1 MKKRLFAAVLT
12 AAMAA
17 GALAG
22 CGSSGN
28 SSADTSSEASEEA
41 AADDAEETAE
51 ETAAEETGDAA
62 ADETAEADAADAEK
76 PYEGVTLKVWLG
88 NSEYNTGTQA
98 VMEAAT
104 EKFGMTFEIEINP
117 GGSEGDNILK
127 TRMASGDLPDFMAYN
142 SGSKLVDLNPSRGF
156 LDISDW
162 DLLSKFDDSFVSSAT
177 VDGVSYGMPQASTQ
191 AGAVIYY
198 KPDYEELGLEV
209 PDTWDEFLENCK
221 ALKEA
226 GKTPVYFTGGE
237 TWATQVLFLGD
248 YYNIEAEN
256 PTFAE
261 DYTNGTAKYADV
273 PAATRSWT
281 KYEDLVDYLNADKSA
296 ATVTDGNYAI
306 ATGEATHWFILTQQL
321 PKIIENTENPDDI
334 GVFGVPGDDAD
345 NHGLTVW
352 EPMSWYISKDT
363 ENLDAIKAFFEFY
376 YTEEMMDL
384 YFDTYGANGP
394 SCIKGYE
401 LPESVCSAVRVDM
414 QQYFDSGKVTS
425 ALEYQSPIKGTSC
438 EQLTTAVG
446 LGQMKGAEA
455 AASYDEDCKKSAVQ
469 LGYDWE

>member
-1 MKKRLFAAVLT
+1 MKKKLLAAALAASMT
-12 AAMAA
+12 AGM
-17 GALAG
+17 LAG
-22 CGSSGN
+22 CGSS
-28 SSADTSSEASEEA
+28 SSADTSSDASTETEGETAEDETA
-41 AADDAEETAE
+41 AADTD
-51 ETAAEETGDAA
+51 AAEDG
-62 ADETAEADAADAEK
+62 EK
-76 PYEGVTLKVWLG
+76 SYEGVTLKLWMG
-88 NSEYNTGTQA
+88 NSEYNDGTKA
-98 VMEAAT
+98 VMEVAT
-104 EKFGMTFEIEINP
+104 EKLGMTFEVEINP
-117 GGSEGDNILK
+117 GGTEGDNIIK
-127 TRMASGDLPDFMAYN
+127 TRMASGDLPDIVAYN

-156 LDISDW
+156 LDLSDW
-162 DLLSKFDDSFVSSAT
+162 DLMSRFDESFVSSAT
-177 VDGVSYGMPQASTQ
+177 VDGVSYGMPFSSTQ

-209 PDTWDEFLENCK
+209 PNTWDEFLENCK

-226 GKTPVYFTGGE
+226 GKTAVYFTGGE

-248 YYNIEAEN
+248 YYNVEAAD
-256 PTFAE
+256 PTFAD
-261 DYTNGTAKYADV
+261 DYTNGTAKYAEV

-281 KYEDLVDYLNADKSA
+281 KYEDLVEYLNDDKSA

-321 PKIIENTENPDDI
+321 PEIIKNAENPDDI

-352 EPMSWYISKDT
+352 EPMSWYVNKDT
-363 ENLDAIKAFFEFY
+363 ENLDAVKAFFEFY

-384 YFDTYGANGP
+384 YYDTYGANGP
-394 SCIKGYE
+394 SCVKGYE

-414 QQYFDSGKVTS
+414 QQYFDDGKVTS

-446 LGQMKGAEA
+446 LGQMKGEEA